1 MPLEA
6 PRSAFVCDE
15 ESRPRTREERQVFL
29 RHAGLSRERLE
40 VAPYDACV
48 VKPSLACQPLK
59 PFAIVEPQPRRH
71 RLGRGGSS
79 SILGVAAQDDEPGV
93 GAQHLRISARA
104 ATGFGR
110 NPRTPVIAAQ
120 VKIASGNGN
129 RSALASRTSR
139 RPRATASRF
148 SSRASRTIS
157 GLWSTARARHP
168 LRSASLRNAPPPQ
181 PTSSRKSSLVNAS
194 SANITR
200 KLG

>member
-71 RLGRGGSS
+71 RLGRGGRGDTVRVHPTTSR
-79 SILGVAAQDDEPGV
+79 IGETDDGPHSD
-93 GAQHLRISARA
+93 QSTR
-104 ATGFGR
+104 
-110 NPRTPVIAAQ
+110 RTP
-120 VKIASGNGN
+120 
-129 RSALASRTSR
+129 
-139 RPRATASRF
+139 
-148 SSRASRTIS
+148 
-157 GLWSTARARHP
+157 W
-168 LRSASLRNAPPPQ
+168 
-181 PTSSRKSSLVNAS
+181 
-194 SANITR
+194 
-200 KLG
+200 